1 MGLLLEERAQVSI
14 EYLLSAMFGI
24 LLALAAAM
32 LIEAIRGISLSA
44 RAEILNQREQTLS
57 SIIGEA

>member
-1 MGLLLEERAQVSI
+1 MSFLAEQKAQVSI

-32 LIEAIRGISLSA
+32 LIEAIRSVSLSA
-44 RAEILNQREQTLS
+44 KSEILNQREQTLS